1 MFLNETVKGR
11 ETKAILSLSFYF
23 NGAVVVDQC
32 TRTGQE
38 TTTACD
44 KNNTEEHIR
53 RLEIRKPIKYLDYV
67 FDLIN

>member
-11 ETKAILSLSFYF
+11 ETKAILSLSFHF

-53 RLEIRKPIKYLDYV
+53 SARDKKANKIP
-67 FDLIN
+67 